1 MSEDHTYSTAEIRT
15 IALAVIA
22 GVFFGGVATGVAFPT
37 LPLLDEKLVISAI
50 MLSLILSAN
59 RIARLF
65 MNTPAGTIIDR
76 VGARKPMIFGLFTQ
90 ALAPFGYVIGLHTPR
105 PISERCR
112 YSATCRCRASS
123 SSSRGCSGGRQRVR
137 LHRRVRHDH
146 VRHDGQQPW
155 SLGRATC
162 AAAVA
167 GVPDRARPRWT
178 LDRSREH
185 ADGVSHRWRARAAG
199 RDHRDGRVAGRSR
212 RCGGPGGE
220 TPRSPGVA
228 RQ

>member
-90 ALAPFGYVIGLHTPR
+90 ALAPFGYVIGLHTPPTDLGTL
-105 PISERCR
+105 PILGDVSLPGVVFVLSRLFWG
-112 YSATCRCRASS
+112 SAARSS
-123 SSSRGCSGGRQRVR
+123 SSARSPRSRTS
-137 LHRRVRHDH
+137 RRPTTV
-146 VRHDGQQPW
+146 VAG
-155 SLGRATC
+155 SATC
-162 AAAVA
+162 AAASRW
-167 GVPDRARPRWT
+167 GSRPGSSSV
-178 LDRSREH
+178 DS
-185 ADGVSHRWRARAAG
+185 
-199 RDHRDGRVAGRSR
+199 
-212 RCGGPGGE
+212 
-220 TPRSPGVA
+220 
-228 RQ
+228 